1 MSLGPCGNCV
11 WGGSR
16 LNQLMKHL
24 LLPRLRIPGTIARD
38 LGVKIVS
45 GKLKPGTILDGE
57 IAASDQRKVSRSAY
71 REAVRILTAK
81 GLVRSK
87 PKTGTWVN
95 PRRDWHL
102 LDPDVL
108 SWIFQVEPDYGLLVN
123 LFELRRMV
131 EPEAA
136 ALAAQ
141 RRSAAHLKSMSEAL
155 TGMANFTL
163 VTKQGRDADQDF
175 HAALLEAS
183 GNDFLA
189 TLTASITAA
198 VNWSTVF
205 KQRIEPL
212 KRDPVPDHRKVYDA
226 VAAGNPTAARRA
238 MAELVDLAFFDT
250 TNAPKWPKSKA
261 KAAPKRQGGAKKS
274 TFSAKRSAATR

>member
-1 MSLGPCGNCV
+1 MKRSLP
-11 WGGSR
+11 
-16 LNQLMKHL
+16 
-24 LLPRLRIPGTIARD
+24 PRLRIPGTIARD
-38 LGVKIVS
+38 LGVKVVS
-45 GKLKPGTILDGE
+45 GKLKPGTILEGE
-57 IAASDQRKVSRSAY
+57 IVASDQRKVSRSAY
-71 REAVRILTAK
+71 REAVRILVAK

-95 PRRDWHL
+95 ERRDWHL

-136 ALAAQ
+136 AFAAQ
-141 RRSAAHLKSMSEAL
+141 RRSAGHLKSMSEAL
-155 TGMANFTL
+155 DGMSKHTL
-163 VTKQGRDADQDF
+163 VTKEGREADQDF

-189 TLTASITAA
+189 TLTTSITAA
-198 VNWSTVF
+198 VTWSTVF
-205 KQRIEPL
+205 KQRFEPL

-226 VAAGNPTAARRA
+226 VADGNAAAARKA

-250 TNAPKWPKSKA
+250 TNAPKWPSPKSGSGK
-261 KAAPKRQGGAKKS
+261 KRQSVPRKSISGKKPA
-274 TFSAKRSAATR
+274 AKR

>member
-1 MSLGPCGNCV
+1 MKRSLPP
-11 WGGSR
+11 S
-16 LNQLMKHL
+16 
-24 LLPRLRIPGTIARD
+24 LRIPGTIARD
-38 LGVKIVS
+38 LGVKVVS
-45 GKLKPGTILDGE
+45 GKLKPGTVLDGE
-57 IAASDQRKVSRSAY
+57 IVASDQRKVSRSAY
-71 REAVRILTAK
+71 REAVRILVAK

-95 PRRDWHL
+95 ERRDWHL

-141 RRSAAHLKSMSEAL
+141 RRSAAHLRSMSEAL
-155 TGMANFTL
+155 DGMASFTL
-163 VTKQGRDADQDF
+163 VTKEGREADRDF

-189 TLTASITAA
+189 TLTTSITAA
-198 VNWSTVF
+198 VTWSTVF
-205 KQRIEPL
+205 KQRFEPL
-212 KRDPVPDHRKVYDA
+212 KRDPVLDHRKVYDA
-226 VAAGNPTAARRA
+226 VAAGNPTAARKA
-238 MAELVDLAFFDT
+238 MAELVDLAFINT
-250 TNAPKWPKSKA
+250 TNAPKWPSNNS
-261 KAAPKRQGGAKKS
+261 GAGKKGQSTLKKS
-274 TFSAKRSAATR
+274 VSGNRPAAKR